1 MRGKIEWSK
10 TPVVV
15 VKSLEEWNEIVGF
28 FNANGQRVTNS
39 RTVWLDWLGDN
50 SYNFEN
56 IKGTYMLYATF
67 YKDYEAVRFYYNVN
81 KDINEAS
88 GREARETLQAMFK
101 ERTGMSLRRAFGT
114 VDNVEMFAG
123 FQYAPIIWT
132 DKGFLHK
139 PLNKVYKADVCSAY
153 AYEASKKMPDSHTAI
168 ERSGRVAPTEEYP
181 FAYYIG
187 TNQLAI

>member
-15 VKSLEEWNEIVGF
+15 VKSLEEWNEVVGF

-67 YKDYEAVRFYYNVN
+67 YKDYEA
-81 KDINEAS
+81 A
-88 GREARETLQAMFK
+88 ARNYPMHKTMAIISLLCEYDYLGKGGDGVETGAGEL
-101 ERTGMSLRRAFGT
+101 L
-114 VDNVEMFAG
+114 VE
-123 FQYAPIIWT
+123 
-132 DKGFLHK
+132 L
-139 PLNKVYKADVCSAY
+139 
-153 AYEASKKMPDSHTAI
+153 
-168 ERSGRVAPTEEYP
+168 VAK
-181 FAYYIG
+181 I
-187 TNQLAI
+187 LSC